1 MEQGSVVEFE
11 GDMYYLY
18 SVVPPNICNPEG
30 GFEVDLS
37 QVKRI
42 LSGNTDIQKLI
53 NYVTVYHE
61 KMEKDAALDYVGA
74 HPEFPLHILA
84 IYRRERGLTNEPPF
98 YPAFSRAG
106 RKSKRRTR
114 KHKSKRV

>member
-1 MEQGSVVEFE
+1 MEQGSVVEFNDE
-11 GDMYYLY
+11 MYYLY
-18 SVVPPNICNPEG
+18 SVNPPNICNPKG

-37 QVKRI
+37 KVTLI
-42 LSGNTDIQKLI
+42 LPGNTDIQKLI

-74 HPEFPLHILA
+74 HPELPLHILA